1 MATEPFSIV
10 HGAGLTVFFYF
21 LNALT
26 DEVFDFNDDSWK
38 VNLAGCV
45 APKLSATESG
55 DLQDADE
62 SVYIASTDLSNMN
75 ATSASMFILVQGWDD
90 LATDAIIGTEE
101 MIVANGLRVDGGE
114 SLPSGAI
121 DSNSFAAGA
130 IDAAAIADA
139 AIDNATFAADV
150 GSTVYATNIMALAA
164 DKALVQQR
172 LDHLVAVADAD
183 DVVNDAILAKMA
195 ATAGDWSTFVE
206 TTDSLQ
212 SIRDVAPHGSVM
224 VGTNGASTHTPANVT
239 TNLLANTPTAGGV
252 ATIQDIFIMLYSMA
266 QGRIVR
272 AGDVYTFYDD
282 DDATVLATLTI
293 AAAARTN

>member
-10 HGAGLTVFFYF
+10 HSAGKAVFFYF

-26 DEVFDFNDDSWK
+26 DEVFDFNDNSWK

-45 APKLSATESG
+45 APKLVATESG

-62 SVYIASTDLSNMN
+62 SVYLASTDLSNMN
-75 ATSASMFILVQGWDD
+75 ATSTSMFIVVQGWDD
-90 LATDAIIGTEE
+90 LAVDAIIGTEE
-101 MIVANGLRVDGGE
+101 MVVANGLRVDGGE
-114 SLPSGAI
+114 SLPSGAVNA
-121 DSNSFAAGA
+121 SSFAANA
-130 IDAAAIADA
+130 IDAAAIADS

-150 GSTVYATNIMALAA
+150 GSTAYATNIMALAGRKVL
-164 DKALVQQR
+164 DELG
-172 LDHLVAVADAD
+172 LDHLLAVADAD
-183 DVVNDAILAKMA
+183 DVVDDSVLGKMA
-195 ATAGDWSTFVE
+195 STDGDWSKFSE

-212 SIRDVAPHGSVM
+212 SIRDVVPHGSVM

-266 QGRIVR
+266 QGRIAR

-282 DDATVLATLTI
+282 DDVTVLATLTI